1 MLISIIGSRF
11 FIVAQRQME
20 LLFTRLDAA
29 AAAAAATTSNP
40 GKLRTSRQSNLLN
53 FN

>member
-1 MLISIIGSRF
+1 
-11 FIVAQRQME
+11 ME
-20 LLFTRLDAA
+20 LLFTRLAA
-29 AAAAAATTSNP
+29 AATAAAAAATTSNP